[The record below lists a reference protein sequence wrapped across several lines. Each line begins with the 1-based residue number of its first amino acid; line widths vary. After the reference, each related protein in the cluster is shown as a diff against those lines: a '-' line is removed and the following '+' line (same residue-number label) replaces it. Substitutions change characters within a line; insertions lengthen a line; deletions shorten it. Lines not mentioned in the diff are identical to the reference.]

1 MFFFISLLMAITGLA
16 TVYYTHNDVEQT
28 ILRQEESSSKNVLSL
43 IELNISGVYNKML
56 FDKLDMI
63 KSITERLKSSAF
75 MQLSVLHKFSDLAI
89 KGSITNSSA
98 QKMSLDWIENIP
110 FTTNQ
115 SFIFDQDSNII
126 SHTVEQ
132 FRGKSISAIKDIKG
146 REIAKVMNVHNLKSH
161 GESAVFI
168 WPDEKMNSSRK
179 KLGYFVPFEKWNWTI
194 CTVIDFEHIE
204 EEGKTKLDK
213 IVKVLEKTFEKI
225 QLGETGYAFVFDR
238 NGNIV
243 ISPGS
248 QMPEKISDIKNT
260 STGNLL
266 VEDLIQA
273 AEKSDNPI
281 RYSNFLGFNRE
292 IIEAHVRY
300 FKAFDWF
307 IVIAVPIHE
316 IQKPV
321 KSLVTQQS
329 AIIACI
335 FFLSLLTA
343 YFFVSR
349 LSRPLRLL
357 TSYAKDLPFID
368 FTSMA
373 TNESKIK
380 HLPEK
385 FKDEVGR
392 LAESFVFMESELK
405 KNIQQVIIST
415 RAQKEAAEEANRAKS
430 EFLAN
435 MSHELRT
442 PLNHIIGFTELV
454 LDKHFGELNEQQEDY
469 LFDVH
474 QSSKHLLSLIN
485 DILDL
490 AKVEAGKVQL
500 DLSEI
505 NLTIILKNSLSMVK
519 EKALK
524 HNIGI
529 KTQFDSIPESIMA
542 DERKIKQI
550 IYNLLAN
557 SIKFTPDN
565 GQICVSAASVP
576 CSVRSG
582 SRWDDPKS
590 IDIVAEDDPAGGELN
605 ETRQIPCIKIEVAD
619 TGIGINADDLER
631 IFLPFEQAD
640 GSASRQYQ
648 GTGLGLSLTKKLVE
662 LHGGKIWARSGG
674 KDKGSVFSFVIPIRS
689 ELPAEGYRDSLSSA
703 FASYAAHPNRPQPA

>member
-1 MFFFISLLMAITGLA
+1 
-16 TVYYTHNDVEQT
+16 
-28 ILRQEESSSKNVLSL
+28 
-43 IELNISGVYNKML
+43 
-56 FDKLDMI
+56 
-63 KSITERLKSSAF
+63 
-75 MQLSVLHKFSDLAI
+75 
-89 KGSITNSSA
+89 
-98 QKMSLDWIENIP
+98 
-110 FTTNQ
+110 
-115 SFIFDQDSNII
+115 
-126 SHTVEQ
+126 
-132 FRGKSISAIKDIKG
+132 
-146 REIAKVMNVHNLKSH
+146 
-161 GESAVFI
+161 
-168 WPDEKMNSSRK
+168 
-179 KLGYFVPFEKWNWTI
+179 
-194 CTVIDFEHIE
+194 
-204 EEGKTKLDK
+204 
-213 IVKVLEKTFEKI
+213 
-225 QLGETGYAFVFDR
+225 
-238 NGNIV
+238 
-243 ISPGS
+243 
-248 QMPEKISDIKNT
+248 
-260 STGNLL
+260 
-266 VEDLIQA
+266 
-273 AEKSDNPI
+273 
-281 RYSNFLGFNRE
+281 
-292 IIEAHVRY
+292 
-300 FKAFDWF
+300 
-307 IVIAVPIHE
+307 
-316 IQKPV
+316 
-321 KSLVTQQS
+321 
-329 AIIACI
+329 
-335 FFLSLLTA
+335 
-343 YFFVSR
+343 
-349 LSRPLRLL
+349 
-357 TSYAKDLPFID
+357 
-368 FTSMA
+368 
-373 TNESKIK
+373 
-380 HLPEK
+380 
-385 FKDEVGR
+385 
-392 LAESFVFMESELK
+392 
-405 KNIQQVIIST
+405 VIIST

>member
-1 MFFFISLLMAITGLA
+1 M
-16 TVYYTHNDVEQT
+16 
-28 ILRQEESSSKNVLSL
+28 LSL
-43 IELNISGVYNKML
+43 IELNISGIYNKML

-63 KSITERLKSSAF
+63 KGITERLKTTA
-75 MQLSVLHKFSDLAI
+75 LIHLTVLDRFSDLTI
-89 KGSITNSSA
+89 KGAITKANA
-98 QKMSLDWIENIP
+98 QKISLEWIENIP
-110 FTTNQ
+110 LTISQ
-115 SFIFDQDSNII
+115 SFIFDQDARII
-126 SHTVEQ
+126 SHSVER
-132 FRGKSISAIKDIKG
+132 FRGRSISAIKDIKG
-146 REIAKVMNVHNLKSH
+146 REIAKVMNVQNLKSH

-168 WPDEKMNSSRK
+168 WPDESLNNSRK
-179 KLGYFVPFEKWNWTI
+179 KLGYFVPFTKWNWTL
-194 CTVIDFEHIE
+194 CTMIDFEDIE

-213 IVKVLEKTFEKI
+213 IIKVLEKTFEKV
-225 QLGETGYAFVFDR
+225 QLGETGYAFVFDKK
-238 NGNIV
+238 GNVV
-243 ISPGS
+243 ISPS
-248 QMPEKISDIKNT
+248 KQMPEKISDIKNDM
-260 STGNLL
+260 TGNLL
-266 VEDLIQA
+266 LDDLIEA
-273 AEKSDNPI
+273 SEKPDNSI
-281 RYSNFLGFNRE
+281 RYSNLVESNNQV
-292 IIEAHVRY
+292 IEAHVRY

-307 IVIAVPIHE
+307 IVIAVPVRE
-316 IQKPV
+316 IEKPV
-321 KSLVTQQS
+321 KNLVTQQS
-329 AIIACI
+329 IIIALI
-335 FFLSLLTA
+335 FLMSLLTA

-357 TSYAKDLPFID
+357 TSYAKDLPSID
-368 FTSMA
+368 FTDG
-373 TNESKIK
+373 TKTESKIH
-380 HLPEK
+380 HLPQQYR
-385 FKDEVGR
+385 DEVGR

-415 RAQKEAAEEANRAKS
+415 RAQKDAAEEANRAKS

-529 KTQFDSIPESIMA
+529 KTQFHSIPDSIMA

-565 GQICVSAASVP
+565 GQICISAETVP

-582 SRWDDPKS
+582 LRWDDPKS
-590 IDIVAEDDPAGGELN
+590 LHVVSEDDPAGGELN

-674 KDKGSVFSFVIPIRS
+674 KDKGSVFSFVIPIRADS
-689 ELPAEGYRDSLSSA
+689 PTEGYRDSLSSA
-703 FASYAAHPNRPQPA
+703 SSGFASYAAHPNRPQPA